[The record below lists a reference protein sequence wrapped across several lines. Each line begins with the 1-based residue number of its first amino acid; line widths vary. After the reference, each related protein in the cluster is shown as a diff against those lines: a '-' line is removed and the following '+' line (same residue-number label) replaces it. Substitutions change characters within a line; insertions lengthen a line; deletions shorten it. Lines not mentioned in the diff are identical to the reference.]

1 MTQKQEENS
10 DYAEV
15 FTFGYISSCLYFMI
29 CRLSSRREAI
39 YHVSSDEYLSDSSSC
54 TDNRS
59 DLGLDDY
66 NNYESNYESDN
77 EEATRA
83 STNITTTQSFQYS
96 LRQKKFNDKFSP
108 KNLINAI
115 RKILLSPPRD
125 ISDEKS
131 SLEFLPI
138 YSFLFPNDKGSSL
151 YNAYDQ
157 DEVENKLVIKIDQ
170 DDQAPKFSVADD
182 ISEVYGLPGIHECIN
197 GQKPL
202 RVVIDIDV
210 SKEDMK
216 TASVKGQEGLV
227 IATSSNPSKCSYHIL
242 YAPALIIDHYE
253 LKSLTELVYTI
264 TDEKFGK
271 YIDKRLPGQNFNL
284 RLIGLAKKG
293 RVKRILQFS
302 LDNRWNELDHVRNS
316 DEPEEVFKCDPS
328 IAEKIRQENKKLSS
342 LPSICKV
349 KGLGFLRAFVKLP
362 SWAKGYLCGLTWKTG
377 KTYILKHLTIADD
390 VNLLVL
396 STRHSYSNAV
406 TTRLNLKS
414 YFDIDGNTNLP
425 DHKKVVCQIESL
437 HHIANKCKCSKKCK
451 CFPIKYDLWLDEIIS
466 IIAQAQSHLA
476 RQSIEKL
483 YKLIREARRIIVMD
497 NDLTDLNIEWI
508 KTLRKNIPLSII
520 HNTFQPQRD
529 WAKQMILLPFENRTS
544 ASLICH
550 LRKDVQG
557 IVHALKTD
565 FPELQIKKYHGK
577 SDPVKKAHDFSNVE
591 ESWSNVDLVVYTN
604 TLKIG
609 VSCTNPK
616 FKWAFYLFNSYI
628 EINARMNQMLF
639 PFMLEKFHSRRL
651 FGWRIV
657 DFLREAGM
665 IISIIESSP
674 KSNKNTLSQVV
685 KAKCSVVKADEISDI
700 TNANILNHETAEFLE
715 SKPRKTLEEM
725 HSLDRHHIVD
735 CYGISP
741 ESLTKNFISKYGNY
755 NHIKWFRAYKQLR
768 DAGTNNKM
776 AIEAISRKDYREDR
790 LTTATWAERYRIC
803 LELLRIC
810 TPVRD
815 INDRIRYKADEV
827 KTRMGFPESTSY
839 LQGLVPKMARV
850 FDNTDASRSANKLG
864 LKTIRAKL
872 GLLNASL
879 YATYGLK
886 FKVIDKNHRHYHL
899 VGSFDSKD
907 APRLPS
913 YQTGE
918 EIYWENGEDTRYGY
932 SKLPPDE
939 LIDNF
944 TSSSKVGNTQIT
956 EDIQDIFD
964 IC

>member
-1 MTQKQEENS
+1 
-10 DYAEV
+10 
-15 FTFGYISSCLYFMI
+15 
-29 CRLSSRREAI
+29 
-39 YHVSSDEYLSDSSSC
+39 C

-216 TASVKGQEGLV
+216 TASVKGQEV
-227 IATSSNPSKCSYHIL
+227 FIRICCSFIRAFKCSYHIL

-284 RLIGLAKKG
+284 RL
-293 RVKRILQFS
+293 
-302 LDNRWNELDHVRNS
+302 
-316 DEPEEVFKCDPS
+316 
-328 IAEKIRQENKKLSS
+328 
-342 LPSICKV
+342 
-349 KGLGFLRAFVKLP
+349 
-362 SWAKGYLCGLTWKTG
+362 
-377 KTYILKHLTIADD
+377 IADD

-529 WAKQMILLPFENRTS
+529 
-544 ASLICH
+544 
-550 LRKDVQG
+550 VQG

-609 VSCTNPK
+609 VS
-616 FKWAFYLFNSYI
+616 S
-628 EINARMNQMLF
+628 
-639 PFMLEKFHSRRL
+639 FMLEKFHSRRL